1 MENCY
6 SQRSLPLLTGDRAS
20 LAISAPARAY
30 SDVLVG
36 MREIGSAAF
45 FASTPTTK
53 GCKTR
58 PAFHFAIAYRT
69 PDLQR
74 YASLYSASGGFSR
87 RGGVHLTSLLGGKR
101 GVVPADFKSILI
113 PSG

>member
-1 MENCY
+1 LNEASNGE
-6 SQRSLPLLTGDRAS
+6 LLFPKIAAPILTGDRAS

-69 PDLQR
+69 PDL
-74 YASLYSASGGFSR
+74 
-87 RGGVHLTSLLGGKR
+87 
-101 GVVPADFKSILI
+101 
-113 PSG
+113 